1 MLKSLVSILHTIN
14 IKAMENKC
22 GASLAALIQSKF
34 VHGMFQITGSK
45 DKLESDSIFFHDT
58 CLTQEGQTGAQR
70 KECYAKNANRMRE
83 GI

>member
-1 MLKSLVSILHTIN
+1 
-14 IKAMENKC
+14 MENKC

-45 DKLESDSIFFHDT
+45 EKLESDSIFFHDT
-58 CLTQEGQTGAQR
+58 CLTLEGQTGAQK